1 MPSARG
7 KLLQELQA
15 GHDVKGAI
23 LTAILKI
30 AVCLVLFASVA
41 RAANTGTADPALL
54 LDAIPTYGT
63 EPEARAACGKDK
75 VVWADRYVGYY
86 YLPGEKQFATTQN
99 GAFSCQQA
107 AAKGNYW
114 DTNPLSSMSGH
125 PGRNFPYQP
134 LYVGS

>member
-1 MPSARG
+1 M
-7 KLLQELQA
+7 
-15 GHDVKGAI
+15 
-23 LTAILKI
+23 TAILKI
-30 AVCLVLFASVA
+30 AVYLVPSLVLFASVA

-86 YLPGEKQFATTQN
+86 YLPGEKQFATTRD

-107 AAKGNYW
+107 AVKGKYW